1 MDFLN
6 FTVIV
11 WKNWGRY
18 VLQFILF
25 SKEFYGWCRRPRWGG
40 SSEKLFFWRQFMPYG
55 ISERRRNREREGEI
69 ARERAMT
76 NPIAAQ

>member
-1 MDFLN
+1 
-6 FTVIV
+6 
-11 WKNWGRY
+11 
-18 VLQFILF
+18 
-25 SKEFYGWCRRPRWGG
+25 
-40 SSEKLFFWRQFMPYG
+40 MPYG